1 MKPLS
6 AALPISPR
14 TRRWLIGFTCLA
26 IALDLGKVAHR
37 RMSFGGDFDVAREF
51 GRRFLHGE
59 YLYAHGLQF
68 VYLPSA
74 AMYFSPLA
82 LVPSAVSFAAWFAL
96 AILCLWLT
104 LQMWHRMV
112 SMHHAMVTRHGFIIG
127 LVTVFLASHFI
138 VRDLDDGGPH
148 TILLAILT
156 AGIYSAF
163 KQWKRLGAVWLGL
176 ATAIKVTPGLFV
188 PFLLWKREWRL
199 AAYTALASAFWIAL
213 PILKMGPASWY
224 GDMHDWATSAVGF
237 AIPPNTAK
245 ALGDQKVIHNQSFYA
260 AVLYLAERSSI
271 SPQVANGIAIVA
283 TTGIVVLFCWITR
296 HRYTSLEDSAW
307 PSEASALLVLMV
319 LLSPITWEQHLVLMV
334 PALCLITAE
343 GVGPPGLGVGI
354 WALMISFVLLSLVF
368 TRDLLGKERYAVLLA
383 YHVQTM
389 SMLIVFSIALLR
401 QPTSSA
407 PPSWDWSGGERRT
420 SPPSVQKNQ
429 RHNCSEKSFSE

>member
-6 AALPISPR
+6 AVLPISAR
-14 TRRWLIGFTCLA
+14 TRRLLIGLTVVA

-68 VYLPSA
+68 VYLPST

-82 LVPSAVSFAAWFAL
+82 LVPAAISFTAWFGI

-104 LQMWHRMV
+104 LQMWHRML
-112 SMHHAMVTRHGFIIG
+112 SSRHATMTQHGLVIG
-127 LVTVFLASHFI
+127 LVTVLLASHFL

-163 KQWKRLGAVWLGL
+163 KQWKRTSAICLGL
-176 ATAIKVTPGLFV
+176 ATAIKITPGLFV

-199 AAYTALASAFWIAL
+199 AAYIAVASAFWIAL
-213 PILKMGPASWY
+213 PILRMGPSSWY
-224 GDMHDWATSAVGF
+224 GDMHDWATSALGF
-237 AIPPNTAK
+237 AIPPHTAQ
-245 ALGDQKVIHNQSFYA
+245 ALGNQKVIHNQSLYA
-260 AVLYLAERSSI
+260 AVLYLAEKI
-271 SPQVANGIAIVA
+271 STSPPVANAVAIVA
-283 TTGIVVLFCWITR
+283 TTSIVVLFCWITR
-296 HRYTSLEDSAW
+296 QRYTSFEDSAW
-307 PSEASALLVLMV
+307 PSETSALLVLMV
-319 LLSPITWEQHLVLMV
+319 LLSPITWEQHLVFMV
-334 PALCLITAE
+334 PALYLITAE
-343 GVGPPGLGVGI
+343 GVGAPGLRGGTWV
-354 WALMISFVLLSLVF
+354 LMTLFVLLSLVF

-389 SMLIVFSIALLR
+389 SMLIVFSVFSIAVLR
-401 QPTSSA
+401 QRQGPHPTVGAAS
-407 PPSWDWSGGERRT
+407 RRVT
-420 SPPSVQKNQ
+420 
-429 RHNCSEKSFSE
+429 